1 MTFLDSSTYGTFIKF
16 NGNLPPAYNGGLSI
30 SDELYELNRNKR
42 AELRDALVMF
52 VNNVSVASIDNI
64 RMQAS
69 TLSTLT
75 GIADEITRELA
86 VKKEKKISKL
96 SNHLKL
102 S

>member
-1 MTFLDSSTYGTFIKF
+1 MSFLNSSTYGTFFKF
-16 NGNLPPAYNGGLSI
+16 RGSLPPADNGGLPMS
-30 SDELYELNRNKR
+30 ERLYQLNRNRR

-75 GIADEITRELA
+75 TIADEVTRDLA
-86 VKKEKKISKL
+86 V
-96 SNHLKL
+96 
-102 S
+102 